1 MCLGIP
7 GQIVEISDAERK
19 LAVVDVSGVKREV
32 NVACVIGDGSLD
44 DLIGTWALL
53 HVGFA
58 MSRINEAEAAE
69 TMKVLQ
75 MLGEAQ
81 EEIEAMRA
89 SQDQLRVTAAE

>member
-19 LAVVDVSGVKREV
+19 LAMVDVSGVKREV

-44 DLIGTWALL
+44 DLIGTWALI

-89 SQDQLRVTAAE
+89 SQEQLRVTAAE

>member
-44 DLIGTWALL
+44 DLIGTWAL
-53 HVGFA
+53 
-58 MSRINEAEAAE
+58 
-69 TMKVLQ
+69 
-75 MLGEAQ
+75 
-81 EEIEAMRA
+81 A
-89 SQDQLRVTAAE
+89 SQEQLRVTAAE